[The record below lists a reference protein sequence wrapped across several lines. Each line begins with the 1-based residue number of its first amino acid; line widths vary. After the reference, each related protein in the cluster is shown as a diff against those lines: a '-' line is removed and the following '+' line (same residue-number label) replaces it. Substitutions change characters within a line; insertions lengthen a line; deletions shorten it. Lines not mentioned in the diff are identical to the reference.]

1 MVKVISCVMIALVP
15 FLPGCSLF
23 GSSMQT
29 IRIDSYPR
37 EAEVYVND
45 EHAGQTPLAL
55 QVHRGEEVLIKVM
68 KDGYDMRFITTSRS
82 LSTLGM
88 LDVVG
93 GAAIIIPLIGLLS
106 PAAWRHQPPTCMFK
120 LTPVGR

>member
-1 MVKVISCVMIALVP
+1 MKTAKIVRPNFIE
-15 FLPGCSLF
+15 FLNIP
-23 GSSMQT
+23 
-29 IRIDSYPR
+29 
-37 EAEVYVND
+37 
-45 EHAGQTPLAL
+45 TP
-55 QVHRGEEVLIKVM
+55 EPEKTEVLIKVM